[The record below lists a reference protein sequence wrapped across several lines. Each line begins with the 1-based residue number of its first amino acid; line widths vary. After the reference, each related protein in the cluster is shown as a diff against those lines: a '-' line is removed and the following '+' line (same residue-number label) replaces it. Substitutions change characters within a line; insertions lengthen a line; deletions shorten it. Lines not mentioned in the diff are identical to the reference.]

1 MVARP
6 FWPPYD
12 TVTMAAGTVA
22 VSAMVTAY
30 RRPEQT
36 IETLHRINGC
46 APSPQELLVH
56 VDGGERGL
64 ADAVQRACPRARVMV
79 SDANVGPGGGR
90 NAMIALARHD
100 IVASFDDDSY
110 PIDADYFA
118 RVQQLFASHPAA
130 WVLSAAVFH
139 RQDATAAASPTAEWV
154 ADFVGC
160 GCAYRR
166 LCYTATGGYVP
177 MPTAYGMEEA
187 DFSLRLHALGG
198 RVLRSGLLRVF
209 HDTDLAHHDDP
220 RITSASIV
228 NVALLAYLRYPPSM
242 WLFGAAQCANRIQW
256 LIRHGRHRGVLA
268 GIGAIPSTLAS
279 YRSQRRPLSPGAV
292 RSFMALRRRAQ
303 PA

>member
-1 MVARP
+1 MAGP
-6 FWPPYD
+6 
-12 TVTMAAGTVA
+12 TVP

-30 RRPEQT
+30 RRPERT
-36 IETLHRINGC
+36 METLHRIQRC

-56 VDGGERGL
+56 VDGSERAL
-64 ADAVQRACPRARVMV
+64 ADAVQRSCPSARVVV
-79 SDANVGPGGGR
+79 SDAHVGPGGGR
-90 NAMIALARHD
+90 NAMMAMARHE

-118 RVQQLFASHPAA
+118 RLQELFARHPEA

-139 RQDATAAASPTAEWV
+139 RHDEITPASSAAEWV

-166 LCYTATGGYVP
+166 RYYAATGGYVP
-177 MPTAYGMEEA
+177 LPTAYGMEEV
-187 DFSLRLHALGG
+187 DFSLRLYALGG
-198 RVLRSGLLRVF
+198 RVLRSSRLRVF

-228 NVALLAYLRYPPSM
+228 NLALLAYLRYPRSM

-256 LIRHGRHRGVLA
+256 LLRHGRHRGVWS
-268 GIGAIPSTLAS
+268 GIAAIPSTLAG
-279 YRSQRRPLSPGAV
+279 YRSQRRPLSMGVV
-292 RSFMALRRRAQ
+292 RSFMALRRRAR